1 MRLQAILALLCAL
14 AAAAAYHFTPH
25 HMLADLQPVKLDT
38 MVPEQFGEWRMVPA
52 SGEIISSPEQDE
64 FIKSIYSEVLTR
76 TYMDNAGHHI
86 MLSIAYKRDQSD
98 NSGTQSHK
106 PEICYPAQGFSI
118 RKSSQG
124 ILNTDFGNI
133 SVRQLVTEHIDRVE
147 PLSYWT
153 MVGSVTVQG
162 NLETKLAQMS
172 YGFRNIIADG
182 LIFRVSMIDSDMAAS
197 YQIQQKFIAEL
208 VQKLSIESRA
218 RLAGLTR

>member
-14 AAAAAYHFTPH
+14 TAAAAYHFTPH
-25 HMLADLQPVKLDT
+25 LMLADLQPVKLET
-38 MVPEQFGEWRMVPA
+38 MIPEQFGEWRMVPV

-64 FIKSIYSEVLTR
+64 FIKSIYSQVLTR
-76 TYMDNAGHHI
+76 TYIDNAGNHI
-86 MLSIAYKRDQSD
+86 MLSIAYTRDQSD

-124 ILNTDFGNI
+124 AFNTDFGNI
-133 SVRQLVTEHIDRVE
+133 SVRQLITEHIDRVE

-153 MVGSVTVQG
+153 MVGTVLVQG
-162 NLETKLAQMS
+162 NLQTKLAQMS

-182 LIFRVSMIDSDMAAS
+182 MIFRISMVDSDFVAS
-197 YQIQQKFIAEL
+197 YQTQQKFITAL
-208 VQKLSIESRA
+208 LRALSDEKRT
-218 RLAGLTR
+218 RLAGLNN